1 MQITIK
7 ILSDKVN
14 DRGKWKAGIK
24 KHATIFGHSVEMF
37 NRIELIHV
45 LPFFTRKQEGLEV
58 TKGTLQ
64 RLAYYEAK

>member
-1 MQITIK
+1 
-7 ILSDKVN
+7 
-14 DRGKWKAGIK
+14 
-24 KHATIFGHSVEMF
+24 MF